1 MKLAILLIVPLLLV
15 AGCTG
20 GGKDRVRTPSP
31 ATGSATTDPAPSAAA
46 TIEPAATALT
56 FRGEI
61 NGIQLG
67 VPDGPLPQCGQTMID
82 PDWEAAT
89 AGTPFDLNVPRWPE
103 RVSVFGLPQLGR
115 CEDDGRVMWVIA
127 RLEVAGGPGVNG
139 GLGVVQVSR
148 WEAVRWAQQE
158 FPADKVTSGTIA
170 GRPAVFADV
179 GRSGIA
185 AVIVVDDETGGSTT
199 VMSSNVGLEYL
210 KTIAE
215 ALYP

>member
-1 MKLAILLIVPLLLV
+1 MKPTAFLVLVLLL
-15 AGCTG
+15 AGCSG
-20 GGKDRVRTPSP
+20 GEDRAGSP
-31 ATGSATTDPAPSAAA
+31 APAIGAATTDPAPSATVTA
-46 TIEPAATALT
+46 EPVATALT
-56 FRGEI
+56 FHGEV

-67 VPDGPLPQCGQTMID
+67 VPDGPLPACERTTID
-82 PDWEAAT
+82 PEWEAAT
-89 AGTPFDLNVPRWPE
+89 ANTPFDLQVTRWPE
-103 RVSVFGLPQLGR
+103 RVSVFGLPQVGR
-115 CEDDGRVMWVIA
+115 CADDGRVMWVIA

-148 WEAVRWAQQE
+148 WEAVRWARQE
-158 FPADKVTSGTIA
+158 FPADKVTSDAIA

-185 AVIVVDDETGGSTT
+185 AVIVVDEETSGSTM
-199 VMSSNVGLEYL
+199 VVSSNVSLEYL